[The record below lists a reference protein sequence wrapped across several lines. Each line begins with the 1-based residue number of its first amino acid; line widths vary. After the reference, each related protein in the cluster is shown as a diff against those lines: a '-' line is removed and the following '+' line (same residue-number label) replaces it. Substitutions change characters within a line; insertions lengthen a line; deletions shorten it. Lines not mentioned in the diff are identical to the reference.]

1 MAARLKKREQEFPT
15 CHPIEWACSLL
26 LDVCSVHP
34 FLNGN
39 GCLAR
44 LCFAYGLAR
53 HGIPFPVV
61 FTDSHSKARSHY
73 IPTTSLLCKGRRVKK
88 ESHQPKTFMQWEL
101 SVLLP
106 SFATWNPTASGTKL
120 TSDNRNVYTF
130 GRVFAICVERSRYAW
145 VHATYGV
152 SDSIY
157 FT

>member
-1 MAARLKKREQEFPT
+1 MLNLCEGLRLTFGDFESRFRKSDESVMAGVYTFPDAPLGGMESKMAARLKKREQEFPT

-34 FLNGN
+34 FFNGN

-106 SFATWNPTASGTKL
+106 SFAT
-120 TSDNRNVYTF
+120 
-130 GRVFAICVERSRYAW
+130 
-145 VHATYGV
+145 
-152 SDSIY
+152 
-157 FT
+157 